1 MVDEPAAF
9 AVLTGEP
16 GNDTGIVDTTKDMTS
31 DARVHHA
38 SRRARVRDRD
48 NEVVRRRVDQFIS
61 SQGDRRNSPNS
72 RYLV

>member
-1 MVDEPAAF
+1 MTRDASVD
-9 AVLTGEP
+9 
-16 GNDTGIVDTTKDMTS
+16 
-31 DARVHHA
+31 HA

-61 SQGDRRNSPNS
+61 SQVDRRNSPNS